1 MLFGK
6 EITNSLTLKF
16 AEVARCL
23 NREGVKIISLEL
35 GEPDF
40 PTPNHIIEATYQ
52 AMLSGF
58 TRYSDPMGLFELRKK
73 IAYSLIS
80 SNNIEVKPDNIII
93 TPGAKQAILFALM
106 SILKP
111 GDEIIN
117 ITPSYVSY
125 NPCIKIA
132 EPKSYIIEI
141 PLNKKDL
148 RLPIEKIKKVITPK
162 TKAILL
168 NSPNNPTGKI
178 FSYEEIETIVNIA
191 KKYNIFII
199 SDEIYSLFNYSGEKT
214 ISPASFPGME
224 DLVIT
229 INGFS
234 KSYSMT
240 GWRLGYSVANEETI
254 NNMVRIQQNTTSCAT
269 SFVQAAG
276 VEALNGDQSFI
287 TMVQKEYQKR
297 RDRITQLFKEMA
309 QIPCI
314 DPSGAFYVFP
324 DFSEFGL
331 SSNTLAELLL
341 KKTGVVSTPGTV
353 FGDHYDNHLRFSYAT
368 SLDVIEEG
376 LLKLTEFLPTL

>member
-1 MLFGK
+1 TQTSMLEIDK
-6 EITNSLTLKF
+6 ELERSM
-16 AEVARCL
+16 V
-23 NREGVKIISLEL
+23 IS
-35 GEPDF
+35 
-40 PTPNHIIEATYQ
+40 
-52 AMLSGF
+52 
-58 TRYSDPMGLFELRKK
+58 
-73 IAYSLIS
+73 
-80 SNNIEVKPDNIII
+80 
-93 TPGAKQAILFALM
+93 
-106 SILKP
+106 
-111 GDEIIN
+111 
-117 ITPSYVSY
+117 
-125 NPCIKIA
+125 
-132 EPKSYIIEI
+132 
-141 PLNKKDL
+141 
-148 RLPIEKIKKVITPK
+148 
-162 TKAILL
+162 
-168 NSPNNPTGKI
+168 
-178 FSYEEIETIVNIA
+178 
-191 KKYNIFII
+191 
-199 SDEIYSLFNYSGEKT
+199 
-214 ISPASFPGME
+214 
-224 DLVIT
+224 
-229 INGFS
+229 GFS
-234 KSYSMT
+234 KAYSMT

-341 KKTGVVSTPGTV
+341 KKTGVVSTPGNV